1 MEKTIKL
8 NGEDLKLKSSLFT
21 IIEYRNVF
29 GTELFND
36 IKKMDQATGKDED
49 ASLVIDTLF
58 KVIYILHRPYT
69 KKSYDEFLMELDFT
83 ILQDVKELENI
94 SNIIGE
100 LLGGPGASDNPK

>member
-29 GTELFND
+29 GSELFND

-69 KKSYDEFLMELDFT
+69 KKSYDEFLMDLDFS

-94 SNIIGE
+94 SNVIGE
-100 LLGGPGASDNPK
+100 LLGGQGASDNPK

>member
-29 GTELFND
+29 GSELFND
-36 IKKMDQATGKDED
+36 IKKMDQATVKDED

-69 KKSYDEFLMELDFT
+69 KKNYDEFLMELDFT

-94 SNIIGE
+94 SNTIGE